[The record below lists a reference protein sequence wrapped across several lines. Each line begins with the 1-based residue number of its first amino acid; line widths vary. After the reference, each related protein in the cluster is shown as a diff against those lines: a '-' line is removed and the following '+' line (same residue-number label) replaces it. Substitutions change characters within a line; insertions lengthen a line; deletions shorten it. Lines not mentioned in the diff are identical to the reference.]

1 MQISINGVWTE
12 VPEGE
17 APRTV
22 PWDASLPFTGY
33 GRLGDNAGC
42 PEGYF
47 CEYVSGAF
55 GGTEKVCRRLDMQ
68 IASNPAVL
76 QAETGPG
83 LYEQTQINVAAA
95 AESVVSGA
103 GAVLGFSLPY
113 LLIFGGVLWFA
124 LASKYRP

>member
-1 MQISINGVWTE
+1 MQISVDGQWVE
-12 VPEGE
+12 VPEAE

-22 PWDASLPFTGY
+22 PWDAALPFTGY

-42 PEGYF
+42 PPGSF
-47 CEYVSGAF
+47 TEYVSGAF
-55 GGTEKVCRRLDMQ
+55 GGTERVCRRLDMQ

-95 AESVVSGA
+95 AENVVSGA

-124 LASKYRP
+124 LLSRRR